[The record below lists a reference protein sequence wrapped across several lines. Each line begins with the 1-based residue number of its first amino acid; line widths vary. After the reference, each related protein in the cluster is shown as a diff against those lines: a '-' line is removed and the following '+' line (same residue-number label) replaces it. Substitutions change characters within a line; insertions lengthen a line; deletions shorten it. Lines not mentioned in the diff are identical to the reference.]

1 MRAPA
6 FWYRPPGVAAE
17 LLSPMAAVWAAV
29 GRAKLGRAGFR
40 PGVPVV
46 CVGNLVAG
54 GAGKTPVVLDLMA
67 RLRGMGVA
75 AHSLS
80 RGYGGRLEGPVRV
93 DPGCHGAAEVGDE
106 PLLLAA
112 GGPAWVAR
120 DRTAG
125 ARAMVAAGAQ
135 AIVMDDGF
143 QNPALAK
150 DLSLVVVDGAVGFGN
165 GRVIPAGPLREPVGD
180 GLARAQA
187 LVLVGED
194 RAGVAALVGGRLPV
208 LRARLVPAPGAA
220 QGLRGKPVLAFA
232 GIGRPGKFFD
242 TLREIG
248 AEVVEAVPFPDH
260 HPYTGAEV
268 EGLLAQADRLG
279 AVPVTTTKDSVRLPP
294 SLRDRVAVLPV
305 ALAWEDE
312 GAVTALLEQAV
323 RHGQP

>member
-1 MRAPA
+1 MKAPA
-6 FWYRPPGVAAE
+6 FWYRPPSVAAA
-17 LLSPMAAVWAAV
+17 LLSPVAAVWAAV

-120 DRTAG
+120 DRAAG

-194 RAGVAALVGGRLPV
+194 RAGVAGTVGGRV
-208 LRARLVPAPGAA
+208 RVVRARLVPDPAVAV
-220 QGLRGKPVLAFA
+220 GLRGKPVLAFA

-248 AEVVEAVPFPDH
+248 ADVVEAVPFPDH

-279 AVPVTTTKDSVRLPP
+279 AVPVTTAKDAVRLPP
-294 SLRDRVAVLPV
+294 GSRDRVAILPV

>member
-1 MRAPA
+1 MKAPA
-6 FWYRPPGVAAE
+6 FWYRPPSVAAA
-17 LLSPMAAVWAAV
+17 LLWPVAAVWAAV
-29 GRAKLGRAGFR
+29 GRAKLGRPGFR

-54 GAGKTPVVLDLMA
+54 GAGKTPVVLDLVA
-67 RLRGMGVA
+67 RLRGMGVS

-93 DPGCHGAAEVGDE
+93 DLGCHGAAEVGDE

-112 GGPAWVAR
+112 GGAAWVAR
-120 DRTAG
+120 DRAVG
-125 ARAMVAAGAQ
+125 ARAAVAAGAQ
-135 AIVMDDGF
+135 VIVMDDGF

-150 DLSLVVVDGAVGFGN
+150 DLSLLVVDGAMGFGN
-165 GRVIPAGPLREPVGD
+165 GRVIPAGPLREPVAE
-180 GLARAQA
+180 GLARADA

-194 RAGVAALVGGRLPV
+194 RAGVAEMVGGRVPV
-208 LRARLVPAPGAA
+208 LRARLVPEPGAA
-220 QGLRGKPVLAFA
+220 AGLRGKRVLAFA

-242 TLREIG
+242 TIAEVG
-248 AEVVEAVPFPDH
+248 AELAEAVPFPDH

-268 EGLLAQADRLG
+268 EGLLARAGRLG
-279 AVPVTTTKDSVRLPP
+279 AVPVTTAKDAVRLPAG
-294 SLRDRVAVLPV
+294 LRDRAAVLPV

-312 GAVTALLEQAV
+312 GAVTALLEKVV